1 MCSSDL
7 RWEGRRLR
15 IGAAVVWLDSLRA
28 RCIMTTFDPD
38 TQAQDVEVLRRIR
51 REFGGELALNAAVV
65 AGGPVAVG
73 DRVTVD
79 GA

>member
-1 MCSSDL
+1 
-7 RWEGRRLR
+7 
-15 IGAAVVWLDSLRA
+15 
-28 RCIMTTFDPD
+28 MTTFDPD

-65 AGGPVAVG
+65 AGGQVAVG